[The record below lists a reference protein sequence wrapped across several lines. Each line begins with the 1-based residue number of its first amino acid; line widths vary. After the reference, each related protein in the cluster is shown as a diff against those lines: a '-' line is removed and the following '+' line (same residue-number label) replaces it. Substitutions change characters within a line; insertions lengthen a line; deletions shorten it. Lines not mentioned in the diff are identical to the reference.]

1 MVVTL
6 TVPCPAFGLFDRDP
20 NTVLE
25 TQVRR
30 PTLTKLERMA
40 SYNCAT
46 MRRLSTSRLTC
57 RYVRGVVA
65 ANETNLLEDDAG
77 ADTRIGTDGR
87 RGGGQ
92 LLTVWL
98 ASIRIEFCGLEVK
111 AIKAWY
117 AVNHRG
123 S

>member
-1 MVVTL
+1 MAVTL
-6 TVPCPAFGLFDRDP
+6 TVPCPPFGLFDRDP

-65 ANETNLLEDDAG
+65 ATRRTCSRTMRGLTLALERM
-77 ADTRIGTDGR
+77 ADEEGDN
-87 RGGGQ
+87 
-92 LLTVWL
+92 
-98 ASIRIEFCGLEVK
+98 C
-111 AIKAWY
+111 
-117 AVNHRG
+117 
-123 S
+123 

>member
-30 PTLTKLERMA
+30 PMLTKTVA

-46 MRRLSTSRLTC
+46 MRRLSTSRLTR